1 MSELMYTLLFLLFI
15 IILCASPSK
24 QIVEKIPILPRIC
37 LYILDVLIFY
47 LTFSIQKEMIFS
59 DKKTIIDWYI
69 FTIICFYPWVFIF
82 VYGISRVYKDYKNG
96 KELTNLGYSI
106 MLTTLLAVI
115 MSGTSYLIIS
125 AIIIDLIILFTKKV
139 EIRYIAILIVW
150 IFLLL
155 INIKIAT
162 EESKQAT
169 IDKQQNQKVI
179 TTEKSKNKEY
189 S

>member
-1 MSELMYTLLFLLFI
+1 
-15 IILCASPSK
+15 
-24 QIVEKIPILPRIC
+24 
-37 LYILDVLIFY
+37 
-47 LTFSIQKEMIFS
+47 
-59 DKKTIIDWYI
+59 
-69 FTIICFYPWVFIF
+69 
-82 VYGISRVYKDYKNG
+82 
-96 KELTNLGYSI
+96 